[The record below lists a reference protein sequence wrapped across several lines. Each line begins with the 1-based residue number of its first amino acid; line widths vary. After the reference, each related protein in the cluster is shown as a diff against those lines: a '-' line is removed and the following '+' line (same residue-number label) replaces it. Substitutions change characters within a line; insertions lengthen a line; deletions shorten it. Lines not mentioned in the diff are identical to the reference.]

1 MLLWPPYSQ
10 TLTTT
15 AFLCFTADFTFH
27 HLTGTLLAI
36 TFFPNQSEW
45 GCSPTQELFYSLC
58 VFSRAAITN
67 YPRFASRKQQECV
80 PSLLWRHQQDYS
92 LSKGS
97 REVSALASSTFGQLQ
112 VFLVLWP
119 SPQFLSAW
127 SHCPLLFCLSPPCVG
142 VESPSASIF
151 WGHFWWY
158 LKLTWVIQGESI
170 HFKILNLV
178 IPAKTFFSKKITFT
192 NSNNLDLIFWGSH
205 CSPMTISHRRSRQ

>member
-1 MLLWPPYSQ
+1 M
-10 TLTTT
+10 
-15 AFLCFTADFTFH
+15 
-27 HLTGTLLAI
+27 
-36 TFFPNQSEW
+36 
-45 GCSPTQELFYSLC
+45 
-58 VFSRAAITN
+58 FSRAAITN
-67 YPRFASRKQQECV
+67 YPRFASQKKQECV

-127 SHCPLLFCLSPPCVG
+127 SHCPLLFCLSPPCVS

-158 LKLTWVIQGESI
+158 LRLTWVIQGESI

-178 IPAKTFFSKKITFT
+178 IPAKTFFFKEDNIYKFQQFGLDILGQPLFTYDNQPQKVEAIKIVPLW
-192 NSNNLDLIFWGSH
+192 NSWKNNLQFPLLKDWYRLSTCPLISYHTKLFS
-205 CSPMTISHRRSRQ
+205 